1 MTRRA
6 AFLAFLIFPVTL
18 HAAPKDPVTDA
29 ERKAIYKIGDKNG
42 VPRSVVKQLGNEESG
57 WYADAISHKTPE
69 GYDSR
74 GVFQLYTKPGNIDWL
89 LWKFWK
95 GDPATFDIF
104 DPVDNATLALA
115 YLAWLHKRYENWYQ
129 ALVFYNHGSITGYS
143 KETRA
148 YALRI
153 INAN

>member
-1 MTRRA
+1 MKKYA
-6 AFLAFLIFPVTL
+6 VFIVLSLAICSL
-18 HAAPKDPVTDA
+18 HATPKDPVTDA
-29 ERKAIYKIGDKNG
+29 ERKVIYKIGDRNG
-42 VPRSVVKQLGNEESG
+42 VPRSVVTQLGNEESG
-57 WYADAISHKTPE
+57 WYADAVSHKTPE

-115 YLAWLHKRYENWYQ
+115 
-129 ALVFYNHGSITGYS
+129 
-143 KETRA
+143 
-148 YALRI
+148 
-153 INAN
+153 